1 MEKSE
6 GPYLL
11 KFWSHIMNL
20 LVLTTMQINQ
30 YNTEITKRRNTGN
43 MMKITAAPKW
53 QLTSSRGPLSSK
65 SSVPMTVSAGPM
77 TIRQTLLPRSLDV
90 SFEFK
95 YRR

>member
-1 MEKSE
+1 M
-6 GPYLL
+6 L
-11 KFWSHIMNL
+11 
-20 LVLTTMQINQ
+20 
-30 YNTEITKRRNTGN
+30 
-43 MMKITAAPKW
+43 KITAAPKW

-65 SSVPMTVSAGPM
+65 RSVPVTVSTGPM